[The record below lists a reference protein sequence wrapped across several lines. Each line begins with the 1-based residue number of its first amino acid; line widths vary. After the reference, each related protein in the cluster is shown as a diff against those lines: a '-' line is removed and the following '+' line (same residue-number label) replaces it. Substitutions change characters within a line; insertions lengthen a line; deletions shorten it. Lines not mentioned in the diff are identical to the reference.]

1 MKKLSY
7 LLFVFVFT
15 AIVSCG
21 SLKSKDNSPTN
32 TEQVSEA
39 NKDLLSLFNQ
49 IIRLR
54 GISGASGV
62 PLFISTSNSVLGTH
76 EPLYVLDGNVIGSS
90 FASIRDVVNPMDVE
104 KIKSVKGADAS
115 FYGARASNG
124 VIEITTKQ

>member
-7 LLFVFVFT
+7 LSYVLILT

-21 SLKSKDNSPTN
+21 SLKSKDNTAAN

-39 NKDLLSLFNQ
+39 NKDLLPLFNQ

-62 PLFISTSNSVLGTH
+62 PLFISNNNSVIGSS
-76 EPLYVLDGNVIGSS
+76 EPLYVINGSIIGNS
-90 FASIRDVVNPMDVE
+90 FASIVDVVNPMDV
-104 KIKSVKGADAS
+104 KSIKPIKGPDAS
-115 FYGARASNG
+115 FYGSRGSNG
-124 VIEITTKQ
+124 VLVITTK